1 MPLDSNNVQ
10 PFPLDEKCV
19 HEAFQQ
25 QVECTPDSVAVVS
38 EEQQLT
44 FHELDLRAN
53 QLAHYLRKLGV
64 GPEVLVGI
72 CMKRSAELV
81 VGLLGILKAGAA
93 YLPLDPDYPE
103 RRLSFMLQDAKVAVL
118 MTQDSCRKIFAGYK
132 NEVVCLDNDWNRI
145 AQESDK
151 RLSANV
157 TGENAAY
164 VIYTSGSTGKP
175 KGVIIT
181 HGGLA
186 NYLRWGIA
194 AYRVSEGCG
203 ALVHSSISFD
213 LTITG
218 LFSPLLTGKTVFLMS
233 QAAGVTE
240 LAQALLIRD
249 NYSLIKITPAHL
261 RLLSELIPADQ
272 VNGRVRALVIG
283 GEALYYEA
291 LTFWRNHDPTIR
303 IVNEYGP
310 TETVVGC
317 CTYEVIA
324 NDPDKGPMPIGI
336 PIANTQ
342 LYVLDE
348 NWKRTATGAT
358 GELYVGGAGVA
369 RGYLNHPELTA
380 TKFIPNPFSSV
391 PGSRLYRTGD
401 LARYLPSGNLEY
413 IGRADNQIKLR
424 GFRIELGEIEA
435 ALAQHPN
442 ISDCVAGVEQNKRGE
457 KVIVAYVVFGTGQLP
472 AFNELRRFLQ
482 HQLPEYMVPT
492 AFVSLAA
499 LPLTTNG
506 KVDRRSLP
514 GLGSRLEW
522 QTDQIPPRNGLEI
535 ELREIWESVLDV
547 QPIGVTDDFFEIGG
561 DSIAGVRLFAQV
573 EQRFGKRLPL
583 SVLFQAS
590 TIEHLAQ
597 LLMLDGCS
605 LPRSLLVPIQ
615 PKGSKP
621 PLFCIHACGAHV
633 FIYRSLVRRFS
644 PDQPV
649 FGLRASGLEGE
660 REPYTRVEDMASHY
674 ITEIRALEPHGPYY
688 LVGDTLGGL
697 IALEMAHQLKAQGEE
712 VAFLAMLDTFCPL
725 PASFAS
731 RILSHSVHLKELGI
745 KPYLRAAAQ
754 SARRKLAR
762 RVGDDLTSIPLTT
775 DEEAYARK
783 HLAEG
788 DPVRRTEWGIYLAT
802 QVNYLPPTWHYPGKI
817 TYFLARDN
825 QFEPGE
831 EDNRLRWERV
841 AREFEVHVIP
851 GRHDTMR
858 EEPHVALLAEKIRSC
873 LSRAQEHRDFGAP
886 VAPTQ
891 RQERGQS
898 LAAKGK
904 SAS

>member
-1 MPLDSNNVQ
+1 MPLNSNNIQ
-10 PFPLDEKCV
+10 PFPLYEKCV
-19 HEAFQQ
+19 HETFQQ
-25 QVECTPDSVAVVS
+25 QVECTPDSVAIVS

-44 FHELDLRAN
+44 YRELDVRAN

-72 CMKRSAELV
+72 CVKRSAELV
-81 VGLLGILKAGAA
+81 VGLLGILKAGGA

-103 RRLSFMLQDAKVAVL
+103 QRLSFMLSDAEVSVL
-118 MTQDSCRKIFAGYK
+118 VTHDSCRKIFGGYK
-132 NEVVCLDNDWNRI
+132 NEIVCLDNDWNQI

-181 HGGLA
+181 HSGLA

-194 AYRVSEGCG
+194 AYGVSEGCG
-203 ALVHSSISFD
+203 ALVNSSISFD

-218 LFSPLLTGKTVFLMS
+218 LFLPLLTGKTVFPMS
-233 QAAGVTE
+233 QAAGVAE
-240 LAQALLIRD
+240 LAQALLVRD
-249 NYSLIKITPAHL
+249 NYSLVKITPAHL
-261 RLLSELIPADQ
+261 RLLAELLPADRID
-272 VNGRVRALVIG
+272 GRVRALVIG
-283 GEALYYEA
+283 GEALHYEA
-291 LTFWRNHDPTIR
+291 LTFWRNHDPAIR
-303 IVNEYGP
+303 IINEYGP

-317 CTYEVIA
+317 CTYEVVA
-324 NDPDKGPMPIGI
+324 NDPDKGAVPIGI

-348 NWKRTATGAT
+348 NWQSTATGAT

-380 TKFIPNPFSSV
+380 TKFIPNPFSRI
-391 PGSRLYRTGD
+391 PGARLYRTGD
-401 LARYLPSGNLEY
+401 LGRYLPSGNLEY

-442 ISDCVAGVEQNKRGE
+442 IGDCVAGVEENKRGE
-457 KVIVAYVVFGTGQLP
+457 KVIVAYVVSANGHLP

-482 HQLPEYMVPT
+482 QQLPEYMVPT
-492 AFVSLAA
+492 TFVGLAA

-522 QTDQIPPRNGLEI
+522 QTGQIPPRNTLEI

-561 DSIAGVRLFAQV
+561 DSIAGVRLFAQM
-573 EQRFGKRLPL
+573 EQRLGKRLPL

-590 TIEHLAQ
+590 TIDQLAQ
-597 LLMLDGCS
+597 LLMFDGWS
-605 LPRSLLVPIQ
+605 PPRSLLVPIQ

-621 PLFCIHACGAHV
+621 PLFCLHACGAHV
-633 FIYRSLVRRFS
+633 FIYKSLVRRLS

-649 FGLRASGLEGE
+649 FGVRASGLEGQE
-660 REPYTRVEDMASHY
+660 ESYTRVEDMAARY
-674 ITEIRALEPHGPYY
+674 IKEIRALEPHGPYY

-697 IALEMAHQLKAQGEE
+697 IALEMAHQLKAQGED

-762 RVGDDLTSIPLTT
+762 RVGENVTSVPLTT

-783 HLAEG
+783 HLDEG
-788 DPVRRTEWGIYLAT
+788 DLVRRTEWGIYLAT

-825 QFEPGE
+825 QYEPGE
-831 EDNRLRWERV
+831 EDNRLRWEKV
-841 AREFEVHVIP
+841 ASEFEVHVIP

-858 EEPHVALLAEKIRSC
+858 EEPHVAFLAEKFRSC
-873 LSRAQEHRDFGAP
+873 LSRAQEHRGFGAP

-898 LAAKGK
+898 LAARGKG
-904 SAS
+904 AP

>member
-1 MPLDSNNVQ
+1 V
-10 PFPLDEKCV
+10 
-19 HEAFQQ
+19 
-25 QVECTPDSVAVVS
+25 
-38 EEQQLT
+38 
-44 FHELDLRAN
+44 
-53 QLAHYLRKLGV
+53 
-64 GPEVLVGI
+64 
-72 CMKRSAELV
+72 KRSAELV
-81 VGLLGILKAGAA
+81 VGLFGILKAGAA

-118 MTQDSCRKIFAGYK
+118 VTQDSCRKIFGGYK
-132 NEVVCLDNDWNRI
+132 NEIVCLDNDWNRI

-151 RLSANV
+151 RLSAIV

-186 NYLRWGIA
+186 NYLKWGIA
-194 AYRVSEGCG
+194 AYRVSGGCG

-213 LTITG
+213 LTNTG
-218 LFSPLLTGKTVFLMS
+218 LFSPLLIGKTVFLTS
-233 QAAGVTE
+233 QGAGVTE
-240 LAQALLIRD
+240 LAQALITRD

-272 VNGRVRALVIG
+272 IDGRVRALVIG
-283 GEALYYEA
+283 GEALHYET

-303 IVNEYGP
+303 IINEYGP

-317 CTYEVIA
+317 CTYEVVA
-324 NDPDKGPMPIGI
+324 NDPHNGPMPIGI

-348 NWKRTATGAT
+348 NCQRTATGVA
-358 GELYVGGAGVA
+358 GELHVGGKGVA

-442 ISDCVAGVEQNKRGE
+442 ISDCVAGLEENKRGE
-457 KVIVAYVVFGTGQLP
+457 KVIVAYVVFGTEQLP

-482 HQLPEYMVPT
+482 QQLPEYMVPT
-492 AFVSLAA
+492 TFVSLAA
-499 LPLTTNG
+499 LPLTSNG

-522 QTDQIPPRNGLEI
+522 QSGQIPPRNGFEI

-547 QPIGVTDDFFEIGG
+547 QPIGVADDFFEIGG

-697 IALEMAHQLKAQGEE
+697 IALEMAHQLKAQGED

-731 RILSHSVHLKELGI
+731 RILSHSVHLRELGI

-762 RVGDDLTSIPLTT
+762 RVGESLTSILLTT
-775 DEEAYARK
+775 DEEAFARK

-825 QFEPGE
+825 QYEPGE
-831 EDNRLRWERV
+831 EDNRLRWEKV
-841 AREFEVHVIP
+841 ASEFEVHVIP

-858 EEPHVALLAEKIRSC
+858 EEPHVAFLAEKLRTG
-873 LSRAQEHRDFGAP
+873 LSRAQEQRGFGTP

-891 RQERGQS
+891 TQKPDKA